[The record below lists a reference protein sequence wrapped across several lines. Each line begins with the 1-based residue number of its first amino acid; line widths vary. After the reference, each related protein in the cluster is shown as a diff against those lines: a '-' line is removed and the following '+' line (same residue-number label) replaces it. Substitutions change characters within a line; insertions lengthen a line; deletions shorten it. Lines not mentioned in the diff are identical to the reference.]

1 MLGLANTV
9 SSGSA
14 LESLYSITLDGADDH
29 INLSDVLDLG
39 TDNFTIS
46 LWAKFA
52 DATHGGVVAY
62 FLAKNQDSN
71 NRVRLFLSTGGK
83 IQVRIDGDGSSVIN
97 KTGDTAVTALE
108 DTWVHICVSCA
119 RDGNLLLYVNGSTST
134 YGFSHDVSSSSSV
147 DLDNTGPWIIGAISV
162 DSNFL
167 NGKIDEVSIWNVALD
182 ADAVTAIYNSGRPT
196 DLTFDSGN
204 YDNSS
209 ALLAYYRMG
218 NGSFD
223 DKANGVIHDQHNS
236 GLGAEALTNGDFET
250 DGDIT
255 ADSWS
260 LGWAG
265 LSDDGAAE
273 GVTIEDGLLVMHND
287 GTSNDGR
294 VYATNGSSSQNFVT
308 SGKIYKLTYT
318 IVEIL
323 GGSIAMKYH
332 TGSAAIDFTSEQ
344 KTVGTHTIYYRAG
357 GTIFVLYQ
365 LTNGST
371 VKLSE
376 VSLRP
381 LNGFPGL
388 TSGGP
393 TFSSDTP

>member
-1 MLGLANTV
+1 MLGLENTV
-9 SSGSA
+9 SSGST
-14 LESLYSITLDGADDH
+14 LESLYSLTFDGTDDH
-29 INLSDVLDLG
+29 INLGDNLDLG

-52 DATHGGVVAY
+52 DATHGGTVAY

-97 KTGDTAVTALE
+97 KVGDTAVTALE

-162 DSNFL
+162 DSNFF
-167 NGKIDEVSIWNVALD
+167 NGKIDEVSIWGAALD
-182 ADAVTAIYNSGRPT
+182 SGSVGSLYNQGSAIDVASGT
-196 DLTFDSGN
+196 SIDSTYLKG
-204 YDNSS
+204 YW
-209 ALLAYYRMG
+209 RMG
-218 NGSFD
+218 NGLFD
-223 DKANGVIHDQHNS
+223 DKANGVIHDQHNP
-236 GLGAEALTNGDFET
+236 GFGAEALTNGDFET

-265 LSDDGAAE
+265 LSDAGAAE
-273 GVTIEDGLLVMHND
+273 GVTIEGGLLVMNND
-287 GTSNDGR
+287 GTVNDGR
-294 VYATNGSSSQNFVT
+294 VYATNGSSSQNVVT
-308 SGKIYKLTYT
+308 SGKIDKLTYT

-323 GGSIAMKYH
+323 GESVAMKYH
-332 TGSAAIDFTSEQ
+332 TGAATVDLTNEQ
-344 KTVGTHTIYYRAG
+344 ETVGTHTIYYRAA
-357 GTIFVLYQ
+357 GTVFILYQ
-365 LTNGST
+365 LTSGST

-376 VSLRP
+376 VSLKP

-393 TFSSDTP
+393 TFISDTP

>member
-9 SSGSA
+9 SSSSTPESKYSLTFDGS
-14 LESLYSITLDGADDH
+14 DDH
-29 INLSDVLDLG
+29 VNLGDVLDLG

-71 NRVRLFLSTGGK
+71 NRVRLFLATNGK

-147 DLDNTGPWIIGAISV
+147 DLDNTGPWIIGAISA
-162 DSNFL
+162 DSNFFD
-167 NGKIDEVSIWNVALD
+167 GKIADFAIWNVALD
-182 ADAVTAIYNSGRPT
+182 SDAVAAIYNSGKPT
-196 DLTFDSGN
+196 NLTFDNGN

-209 ALLAYYRMG
+209 ALVAYYKMG

-223 DKANGVIHDQHNS
+223 DKANGVIHDQHAPGFS
-236 GLGAEALTNGDFET
+236 AEKLTNGDFST
-250 DGDIT
+250 AGTIT
-255 ADSWS
+255 TSSWS
-260 LGWAG
+260 LGWAQAG
-265 LSDDGAAE
+265 GDGGGANITGGELVLALPD
-273 GVTIEDGLLVMHND
+273 GED
-287 GTSNDGR
+287 SNYNR
-294 VYATNGSSSQNFVT
+294 VYATNGSSAITGVVEV
-308 SGKIYKLTYT
+308 GKSYKLTYT
-318 IVEIL
+318 VT
-323 GGSIAMKYH
+323 AV
-332 TGSAAIDFTSEQ
+332 TGSPTFKYIDGGAYATAAASLGSH
-344 KTVGTHTIYYRAG
+344 VIYYVCTTTANFGFRNSG
-357 GTIFVLYQ
+357 NDSSITLD
-365 LTNGST
+365 N
-371 VKLSE
+371 
-376 VSLRP
+376 VSLVE
-381 LNGFPGL
+381 LNGLPGL

-393 TFSSDTP
+393 IFTSDTP